1 MVTALS
7 KKIKVGDSATNS
19 SDPSE
24 LTRFMPKFLWLLRD
38 FMLKIEDDKGRRIKP
53 NDYL

>member
-7 KKIKVGDSATNS
+7 KKIKVGDLEANT
-19 SDPSE
+19 DPSQ

-38 FMLKIEDDKGRRIKP
+38 FMLKI
-53 NDYL
+53 